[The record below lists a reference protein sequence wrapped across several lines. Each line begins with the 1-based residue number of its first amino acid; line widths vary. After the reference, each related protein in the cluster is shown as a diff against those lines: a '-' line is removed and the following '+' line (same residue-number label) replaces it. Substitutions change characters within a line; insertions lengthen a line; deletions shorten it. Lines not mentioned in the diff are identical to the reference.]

1 MFRPQA
7 QAETH
12 RDPAGPPRASRRPCA
27 ETHKDPDGPPLASA
41 SGTYFFLF
49 LNRLQAQAH
58 RDPVGSPR
66 ASRFMSEL
74 IFFYLFLDYK
84 HKRKPAAAQPNATHY
99 FIDSPYNMGY

>member
-27 ETHKDPDGPPLASA
+27 ETHRDPDGPPLASA

-49 LNRLQAQAH
+49 IYRLQAQAH
-58 RDPVGSPR
+58 SNRVGSPR

-74 IFFYLFLDYK
+74 IFFLFIFRLQ
-84 HKRKPAAAQPNATHY
+84 AQARAVAQQQRSWMATRF
-99 FIDSPYNMGY
+99 FIDSP

>member
-1 MFRPQA
+1 MKKFNS

-12 RDPAGPPRASRRPCA
+12 SRPGEALRGSRPPCA
-27 ETHKDPDGPPLASA
+27 EPHSRPAGPPLAS

-58 RDPVGSPR
+58 RDPGSSLR
-66 ASRFMSEL
+66 ASRKDL
-74 IFFYLFLDYK
+74 FFLFINRLQAQAQA
-84 HKRKPAAAQPNATHY
+84 HATAAADQVNATHY

>member
-12 RDPAGPPRASRRPCA
+12 RDPAGPLRASRRPCA
-27 ETHKDPDGPPLASA
+27 EAHSNRRGLPLASA

-49 LNRLQAQAH
+49 IYRLQAQAH
-58 RDPVGSPR
+58 RDRVGSPR

-74 IFFYLFLDYK
+74 IFFIF
-84 HKRKPAAAQPNATHY
+84 Y
-99 FIDSPYNMGY
+99 F